1 MKKYCYICDIK
12 SLLKTI
18 EFILSKDY
26 YKEIVEISY
35 TLLKS
40 ERIEIKCTRF
50 NHIERV
56 IYNKGYLVNFIE
68 NNDICTIVN
77 SLYYDLYFY
86 HDLGITIDG
95 FGSRENEK

>member
-1 MKKYCYICDIK
+1 MKKYCYIRDIK

-40 ERIEIKCTRF
+40 ERIEIKCTRS

-56 IYNKGYLVNFIE
+56 MYNKEYLVYFIE

-77 SLYYDLYFY
+77 SLYHDLYFY
-86 HDLGITIDG
+86 HDLGIIIDNLG
-95 FGSRENEK
+95 ARR